1 MTIEDVNHWVLL
13 QIRNRSPMY
22 VKTIAQVQKVLA
34 NTAQWSALVYGMS
47 NRIEYE

>member
-1 MTIEDVNHWVLL
+1 MTIEVVNHHY
-13 QIRNRSPMY
+13 RSGTDHQC
-22 VKTIAQVQKVLA
+22 VQQKVLA